1 MPQPQAQQRGTSD
14 RPATDG
20 EIGTP
25 AHAQTS
31 AEALAL
37 LRSRPEGL
45 RPEEAVERLAR
56 YGSNALPRA
65 PPRRLAAI
73 FWGQFKSPLIYVLL
87 FAAVLSLGLEEYT
100 DAAFIAG
107 VLLVNALIGT
117 AQEFGAQRSAESL
130 SKLVTSRATVK
141 RAGEVRE
148 VNAEELVPGD
158 IVLLDSG
165 ARVPADLRLLDVQR
179 LSIDESLLTGESDA
193 VNKRPEAVL
202 PEDTATADRINI
214 AFAGTIVG
222 SGRGRGLVVAT
233 GGQTALGRIASD
245 VLGRDTG
252 KPPLVLRMERF
263 TVRIAIAVA
272 VAALSLAAVSL
283 ARGVPLAEIFM
294 LAVALAVS
302 AIPEGLPVAL
312 TVALAVG
319 LQRMARRNVIVRRL
333 VAVEAL
339 GSCTCIASDKT
350 GTLTVNQLTVR
361 VVQLPDQPPWI
372 ITGEGLVPEG
382 TFVLPE
388 GAHRTRHEQ
397 QLAELCTSGAL
408 ANEAVL
414 ARRDGEWSGRGDTV
428 DLALLVLARKA
439 GLARE
444 QLEAQAPELASIAYE
459 PALRFSA
466 ALNGREGCTVASVKG
481 ALETLLP
488 MCSRMLSA
496 DGPVAIEPEQLRA
509 QGVALARE
517 GYRVLALAAGEL
529 PEGRPE
535 NFCREDLAGL
545 TFLGLVGMTDPL
557 RPEALAAVEACEAAG
572 VDVRMITGDDPE
584 TALAIARDLGL
595 AQQREAVVTGRELQE
610 ATADGDREFDA
621 RCNPARVFAR
631 VEPHQ
636 KLEIV
641 QSLQRGGQFVA
652 VTGDG
657 VNDAPALRAAQ
668 VGVAMG
674 RSGTDVA
681 RETAEI
687 ILTDDNF
694 ASVVAGVEEGRIAY
708 GNIRKVIFLL
718 ISTGAAEI
726 VLFMLA
732 VIAGLPLP
740 LLAVQLLWLNLVTNG
755 IQDVALA
762 FEPGEGDELRRP
774 PRPPNESI
782 FNRIM
787 IERVSISALVMGV
800 IAFLYFQHALATGQ
814 GVEEARNSTLLL
826 MVLFENMQA
835 FNSRS
840 ETKSIFVHNPLRNKI
855 LLFGTVIAQLVHIGA
870 MYTPG
875 LSEVLGV
882 APVSLD
888 HWLELLLLA
897 FSLVAV
903 MELQKLLTRRRT
915 LREKT
920 FPAI

>member
-1 MPQPQAQQRGTSD
+1 
-14 RPATDG
+14 
-20 EIGTP
+20 
-25 AHAQTS
+25 
-31 AEALAL
+31 
-37 LRSRPEGL
+37 
-45 RPEEAVERLAR
+45 
-56 YGSNALPRA
+56 
-65 PPRRLAAI
+65 
-73 FWGQFKSPLIYVLL
+73 
-87 FAAVLSLGLEEYT
+87 
-100 DAAFIAG
+100 
-107 VLLVNALIGT
+107 
-117 AQEFGAQRSAESL
+117 
-130 SKLVTSRATVK
+130 
-141 RAGEVRE
+141 
-148 VNAEELVPGD
+148 
-158 IVLLDSG
+158 
-165 ARVPADLRLLDVQR
+165 VPADLRLLDAQR

-193 VNKRPEAVL
+193 VNKRPEALL
-202 PEDTATADRINI
+202 PEDAATADRINM

-272 VAALSLAAVSL
+272 VAALLLAAISL
-283 ARGVPLAEIFM
+283 ARGMPLAEIFM

-372 ITGEGLVPEG
+372 VTGEGLVPEG

-388 GAHRTRHEQ
+388 GARRTQHEH
-397 QLAELCTSGAL
+397 QLAELCRAAVL

-414 ARRDGEWSGRGDTV
+414 AQRDGEWSGRGDTV

-439 GLARE
+439 GLTRE
-444 QLEAQAPELASIAYE
+444 QLAADAPELASIAYE

-466 ALNGREGCTVASVKG
+466 ALGGREGSAVARVKG

-529 PEGRPE
+529 PDGSAE
-535 NFCREDLAGL
+535 NFCREHLVGL

-557 RPEALAAVEACEAAG
+557 RPEALPAVEACEAAG

-595 AQQREAVVTGRELQE
+595 AQQREGVITGRQLQQAAE
-610 ATADGDREFDA
+610 SGEREFDA

-674 RSGTDVA
+674 GSGTDVA

-694 ASVVAGVEEGRIAY
+694 ASVVAGIEEGRIAY

-732 VIAGLPLP
+732 VLAGLPLP

-787 IERVSISALVMGV
+787 VERVVISALVMGV
-800 IAFLYFQHALATGQ
+800 VAFGYFQHTLAMGES
-814 GVEEARNSTLLL
+814 VEQARNSTLLL

-855 LLFGTVIAQLVHIGA
+855 LLVGTVVAQLVHIGA

-875 LSEVLGV
+875 LSDVLGV

-888 HWLELLLLA
+888 HWLELLVLA
-897 FSLVAV
+897 SGLVVV
-903 MELQKLLTRRRT
+903 MELHKLFTRRRT
-915 LREKT
+915 LREQPC
-920 FPAI
+920 PAG